1 MSTPL
6 PPDPYVALG
15 LAKDATPAQIKT
27 TYRKLVL
34 KWHPDKVTDE
44 SRKAEASD
52 QFHRIQQAY
61 EILSDEGRRSRYDA
75 HVKMADLRKQN
86 MSSRPP
92 VEVRTAAYEVPTSGP
107 GRAAFTARGPER
119 VYEERRPERSDS
131 DDYFGSATR
140 TTSRKHDDYERQAS
154 KKPAVPLRDD
164 KERARVAE
172 RERRDSERVSRT
184 DKRRTRDQD
193 VKRERDRK
201 YVYDDDSETDLRQ
214 EAERRRRATE
224 DAIREKEMRE
234 RERVRVDRERER
246 ERDARETGGRD
257 RDDYERERPS
267 RRGYDA
273 QQHYSRLEDDTLAYL
288 GRDKR
293 PSLSRSTST
302 ATKPETYVDR
312 SGRPTPA
319 FVRRHS
325 AKPAASPQSRRDR
338 DRRPSVPDIVEADE
352 RRPQLRPATLYPSV
366 SSPSTI
372 KLPRDPPPRSASMKM
387 EDRNVPPLP
396 IRPLGRSE
404 TMPNISPKR
413 AKDSKPSN
421 LRDTDFSG
429 GYPTPAPSP
438 DYPSPTTHK
447 YHYPRNETSSSR
459 EDVDYRRNVDRDYE
473 RDRDRNRERR
483 IHHSPEPMREPIRS
497 SKSSATPRYA
507 TAPQPPPIVT
517 NQSYSRG
524 YTTESPTSYTTS
536 TRPSPV
542 RRETQRSDYDSLPK
556 AGVTKANSSAKYD
569 HSFDSVRDYEKDRRR
584 GSPIDEYGD
593 YPSYRTPTSATRPHL
608 RRQHT
613 SDYNSY
619 TPRATAV

>member
-15 LAKDATPAQIKT
+15 LGKDATPAQIKT

-44 SRKAEASD
+44 SKKAEASD

-61 EILSDEGRRSRYDA
+61 EVLSDEGRRSRYDA
-75 HVKMADLRKQN
+75 HVKMAELRKQN
-86 MSSRPP
+86 MSNRPP

-107 GRAAFTARGPER
+107 GRATFTARGPER

-140 TTSRKHDDYERQAS
+140 TTSRKHDEYERQGS
-154 KKPAVPLRDD
+154 KKTSVPPRDD
-164 KERARVAE
+164 KERARMVE
-172 RERRDSERVSRT
+172 RERRDNERVSRT

-201 YVYDDDSETDLRQ
+201 YVYDDDSDTDLR
-214 EAERRRRATE
+214 EAAERRRRATE
-224 DAIREKEMRE
+224 DAIRDKEMRD
-234 RERVRVDRERER
+234 RERARVDRERER
-246 ERDARETGGRD
+246 EREREA
-257 RDDYERERPS
+257 RDDYDRERSS

-273 QQHYSRLEDDTLAYL
+273 QHYSHLEDHILAYT

-293 PSLSRSTST
+293 PSLSRSSST
-302 ATKPETYVDR
+302 ATKTETYVDR

-352 RRPQLRPATLYPSV
+352 RRPQSRPTTLYPSV
-366 SSPSTI
+366 SSPSSI
-372 KLPRDPPPRSASMKM
+372 KVPRDPPPRSASMKM
-387 EDRNVPPLP
+387 EDRTVPPVP

-413 AKDSKPSN
+413 AKDSKPST
-421 LRDTDFSG
+421 LRDTNFSG
-429 GYPTPAPSP
+429 GYPTPGPSP

-447 YHYPRNETSSSR
+447 YHYPRPDHSSSR
-459 EDVDYRRNVDRDYE
+459 DDLDYRRTADRDYE
-473 RDRDRNRERR
+473 RERDRNRERR
-483 IHHSPEPMREPIRS
+483 FQQSPEPMREPMRS

-507 TAPQPPPIVT
+507 TAPQPPPIST
-517 NQSYSRG
+517 NQSYSGG
-524 YTTESPTSYTTS
+524 YTTESPTSYTS

-556 AGVTKANSSAKYD
+556 TGVPKANSGAKYE
-569 HSFDSVRDYEKDRRR
+569 HSFDNYEKERRK
-584 GSPIDEYGD
+584 GSPIDD
-593 YPSYRTPTSATRPHL
+593 YYSSYRAPTSATRPHL

-613 SDYNSY
+613 SDYASY
-619 TPRATAV
+619 APRATVA

>member
-15 LAKDATPAQIKT
+15 LGKDATPAQIKT

-44 SRKAEASD
+44 SKKAEAAD

-75 HVKMADLRKQN
+75 HVKMAELRKQN
-86 MSSRPP
+86 MSNRPP

-107 GRAAFTARGPER
+107 GRATFTARGPER

-140 TTSRKHDDYERQAS
+140 TTSRKYDDYERQPS
-154 KKPAVPLRDD
+154 KKTSVPPRDD
-164 KERARVAE
+164 KERARMME
-172 RERRDSERVSRT
+172 REKRDSERVSRT

-201 YVYDDDSETDLRQ
+201 YVYDDDSETDLR
-214 EAERRRRATE
+214 EAAERRRRAAE
-224 DAIREKEMRE
+224 DAIREKDKRE
-234 RERVRVDRERER
+234 RERARVDRERER
-246 ERDARETGGRD
+246 EREARETGGRD

-302 ATKPETYVDR
+302 ATKTETYVDR
-312 SGRPTPA
+312 SSRPTPV

-338 DRRPSVPDIVEADE
+338 DRRPSVPDIVETDE
-352 RRPQLRPATLYPSV
+352 RRPQSRPTTL
-366 SSPSTI
+366 
-372 KLPRDPPPRSASMKM
+372 PPRSASMKVD
-387 EDRNVPPLP
+387 DRNVPPMP

-413 AKDSKPSN
+413 AKDSKSST

-429 GYPTPAPSP
+429 GYPTPGPSP

-447 YHYPRNETSSSR
+447 YQYSRPDHSSSR
-459 EDVDYRRNVDRDYE
+459 DDLDYRRPADRDYE
-473 RDRDRNRERR
+473 RERDRPRERR
-483 IHHSPEPMREPIRS
+483 FQQSPEPMREPIRS
-497 SKSSATPRYA
+497 SKSSTTHRYA
-507 TAPQPPPIVT
+507 TVPQPPPIQT
-517 NQSYSRG
+517 NQSYSGG
-524 YTTESPTSYTTS
+524 YTIESPTSYTS

-556 AGVTKANSSAKYD
+556 AGIPKANSSAKYD
-569 HSFDSVRDYEKDRRR
+569 YPFDNIRDYEKDRRK
-584 GSPIDEYGD
+584 GSPIDDYGG
-593 YPSYRTPTSATRPHL
+593 YSSYRAPSSATRPHL

-613 SDYNSY
+613 SDYHSY
-619 TPRATAV
+619 APRTQVA